1 MDTLILPILTLGPV
15 SDKMLN
21 QMMTLYISQ
30 YRNLP
35 GVAGMAYCTGVHPRR
50 LAAKFKFDH
59 VGCKKVRST
68 NMIAHGR
75 ALAADQ

>member
-50 LAAKFKFDH
+50 LAARLITIMWDARKSDPP
-59 VGCKKVRST
+59 
-68 NMIAHGR
+68 I
-75 ALAADQ
+75 